1 MSVQS
6 KQDFYLYILKNK
18 LAILLIIALLASVGY
33 KVSTTIPQGVLPN
46 IFFPRIEV
54 SIDNGHTP
62 ISQMLY
68 SVTKP
73 SEEALKTVQDV
84 QKIVSS
90 TSVGT
95 TDINIYFNWS
105 IDPYLA
111 YQLVQAR
118 MADIKNSIGPNAK
131 VTIRQATPSMYPV
144 SIYTIGSNSV
154 SRAKLTEK
162 LYYEL
167 KPVMLGVDGVYDI
180 QMKSP
185 EWSEYKLM
193 LDSKKVASYKLN
205 IDDIIT
211 QIKAQ
216 NSIDFLGLINDKHAQ
231 YILSLNQKRTDA
243 NDFLKLNISLGNGKS
258 IKLSDIALLLERSNP
273 IKEISGGS
281 GFTNAVVFDLLR
293 QPNANA
299 VDVQKA
305 FNKQVDELNK
315 KLAKEGI
322 KLQKYYDG
330 TDFIK
335 KAVKS
340 VVDAIMIGS
349 VIAVLIIFFFLRK
362 FKLSL
367 VALFIIPVTFFI
379 TMIGMKLIGI
389 DFNIFSLGGMVAAM
403 GGLIDQMLI
412 VIENIERHY
421 ENGETK
427 RDAIIKGAREIL
439 PIMSIATAISV
450 LIFVPLLLV
459 SGIVGV
465 FFKQLAIVLVT
476 TYMISQI
483 IAIFLTPVISYLT
496 LPKDTNKNEDFMNKY
511 IDKYIRF
518 MRKSF
523 QYSWI
528 SVPLILISLGTT
540 AYLYKNIPST
550 FLPKWDE
557 GNIVV
562 DLVLPTEITLD
573 QSKDEFDQIGAIL
586 SKIPEVKD
594 WTMRIGTGLGKLNIP
609 VNQGDF
615 LVTLKS
621 NHKRSSFE
629 VIDDI
634 RAKVESQIPNIVE
647 LGLSQ
652 VLEDRLGDIMGADA
666 PISVH
671 LFGSNPDEI
680 IHEGY
685 KLQKI
690 LRKIKDVEEVNV
702 LTSYASPAI
711 NIKAKS
717 IALSR
722 YGITEAMIRT
732 QINTLYY
739 GEIAASV
746 AKGEK
751 LINLRVLMSR
761 PNIDPIEYLK
771 QDLKIYSPTL
781 KQRIPLKELAD
792 ISYESKVAEVSHYN
806 LSPVCVLG
814 IRFNGNDMSGVVAN
828 IKKEMD
834 NAKIPDNITTE
845 ISGFYKEQQK
855 SFQEMSLV
863 ILFAITII
871 FIGLLL
877 NFSSLRIA
885 ISIVTALLLT
895 STGVFIAL
903 FLTHKPLD
911 IMAFMGV
918 LIVLSIVINNNVLIY
933 DFFQMNLKNQT
944 CEIEQQLDAL
954 ALRAKPILMTM
965 VSNALALLP
974 IALAI
979 GTGTQIIQDLA
990 IAIMGGLLFAIVIN
1004 LYIIPLFFHFI
1015 RIR

>member
-1 MSVQS
+1 MQER
-6 KQDFYLYILKNK
+6 KAFYLYILKNK
-18 LAILLIIALLASVGY
+18 LAIILIITLLAAVGY

-54 SIDNGHTP
+54 SIDNGHAP

-84 QKIVSS
+84 EKIVSS

-95 TDINIYFNWS
+95 TDINIYFNWN

-118 MADIKNSIGPNAK
+118 MADIKNSISPNAK
-131 VTIRQATPSMYPV
+131 ITIRQATPSMYPV
-144 SIYTIGSNSV
+144 SIYAIASDNV

-167 KPVMLGVDGVYDI
+167 KPVMLGINGVYDI

-185 EWSEYKLM
+185 TWSEYKLV
-193 LDSKKVASYKLN
+193 LDRKKVAQYNLN
-205 IDDIIT
+205 IDEIIS
-211 QIKAQ
+211 QLKAQ
-216 NSIDFLGLINDKHAQ
+216 NSIDFLGLINSKHTQ
-231 YILSLNQKRTDA
+231 YILSLNQKRTNA

-258 IKLSDIALLLERSNP
+258 IKLSDIALLIERENP
-273 IKEISGGS
+273 IKEISAAS
-281 GFTNAVVFDLLR
+281 GFKNAVIFDLLR

-305 FNKQVDELNK
+305 FNVKVDELNK
-315 KLAKEGI
+315 KLAKDGI
-322 KLQKYYDG
+322 TIQKYYDG

-335 KAVKS
+335 KAVRS
-340 VVDAIMIGS
+340 VIDAIAIGS
-349 VIAVLIIFFFLRK
+349 FIAVLIIFFFLRK
-362 FKLSL
+362 FTLSL
-367 VALFIIPVTFFI
+367 AALIIIPVTFFI

-412 VIENIERHY
+412 VVENIERHY

-427 RDAIIKGAREIL
+427 RDAIIKGSREIL
-439 PIMSIATAISV
+439 PIMSIATTLSI
-450 LIFVPLLLV
+450 LIFIPLLLV

-465 FFKQLAIVLVT
+465 FFKQLAIVLVV
-476 TYMISQI
+476 TYFISQL
-483 IAIFLTPVISYLT
+483 IAIFLTPVIAYMT
-496 LPKDTNKNEDFMNKY
+496 LPKEQNKNEDFMQKY
-511 IDKYIRF
+511 IDSYINF
-518 MRKSF
+518 MRTSF

-528 SVPLILISLGTT
+528 SLPLVIASLATS
-540 AYLYKNIPST
+540 AFLYFHIPST

-562 DLVLPTEITLD
+562 DLVMPTEITLK
-573 QSKDEFDQIGAIL
+573 QSKEEFDEIGTIL

-594 WTMRIGTGLGKLNIP
+594 WTMRIGTGLGKINIP
-609 VNQGDF
+609 INQGDF
-615 LVTLKS
+615 LVTLKA

-634 RAKVESQIPNIVE
+634 RKKVEAKIPNIVE

-671 LFGSNPDEI
+671 LFGTNPKELI
-680 IHEGY
+680 TQGY
-685 KLQKI
+685 KLQKV

-702 LTSYASPAI
+702 LTSYASPSI
-711 NIKAKS
+711 NIRAKS

-722 YGITEAMIRT
+722 YGITEAMIRS

-739 GEIAASV
+739 GKIVASV
-746 AKGEK
+746 ANGEK
-751 LINLRVLMSR
+751 LTNLRVLMSR

-781 KQRIPLKELAD
+781 KQQIPLKELVD
-792 ISYESKVAEVSHYN
+792 ISYQNKVAEVSHYN

-814 IRFNGNDMSGVVAN
+814 IRFTGNDMSGVVAN
-828 IKKEMD
+828 VKKAMSSA
-834 NAKIPDNITTE
+834 NIPDNITSE

-855 SFQEMSLV
+855 SFAQMSLV
-863 ILFAITII
+863 ILFAIAII

-885 ISIVTALLLT
+885 VSIVIALLLT

-911 IMAFMGV
+911 IMAFMGI

>member
-1 MSVQS
+1 MNSQT
-6 KQDFYLYILKNK
+6 KKGFYLYILKNK
-18 LAILLIIALLASVGY
+18 LAIMLIIALLATVGY
-33 KVSTTIPQGVLPN
+33 KVSTSIPQGVLPN

-54 SIDNGHTP
+54 SIDNGHAP

-84 QKIVSS
+84 DKIVSS

-118 MADIKNSIGPNAK
+118 MADIKNSISPNAK
-131 VTIRQATPSMYPV
+131 ITIRQATPSMYPV
-144 SIYTIGSNSV
+144 SIYAIGSNTL

-167 KPVMLGVDGVYDI
+167 KPVMLGIDGVYDI
-180 QMKSP
+180 YMKSP
-185 EWSEYKLM
+185 AWSEYKLI
-193 LDSKKVASYKLN
+193 LDSKKVAEYQLN

-211 QIKAQ
+211 QLKAQ
-216 NSIDFLGLINDKHAQ
+216 NSIDFLGLINDKHTQ
-231 YILSLNQKRTDA
+231 YILSLNQKRTNA
-243 NDFLKLNISLGNGKS
+243 NDFLKLHISLGNGKS
-258 IKLSDIALLLERSNP
+258 IKLSDIALLVERENP
-273 IKEISGGS
+273 IKEISAAS
-281 GFTNAVVFDLLR
+281 GFKNAVVFDLLR

-305 FNKQVDELNK
+305 FNIKVDELNK
-315 KLAKEGI
+315 KLAKDGI
-322 KLQKYYDG
+322 KLEKYYDG

-335 KAVKS
+335 KAVRS
-340 VVDAIMIGS
+340 VIDAIAIGS
-349 VIAVLIIFFFLRK
+349 FIAVLIIFFFLRK
-362 FKLSL
+362 FTLSL
-367 VALFIIPVTFFI
+367 AALVIIPITFFI

-412 VIENIERHY
+412 VVENVERHY

-439 PIMSIATAISV
+439 PIMSVATTLSI
-450 LIFVPLLLV
+450 LIFIPLLLV

-465 FFKQLAIVLVT
+465 FFKQLAIVLVI
-476 TYMISQI
+476 TYFISQL
-483 IAIFLTPVISYLT
+483 IAIFLTPVIAYIT
-496 LPKDTNKNEDFMNKY
+496 LPKEQNKHEDFMQKY
-511 IDKYIRF
+511 IDRYINF

-523 QYSWI
+523 KHSWI
-528 SVPLILISLGTT
+528 SIPLIIASLTT
-540 AYLYKNIPST
+540 SALLYFHIPST
-550 FLPKWDE
+550 FLPQWDE

-562 DLVLPTEITLD
+562 DLVLPTEITLH
-573 QSKDEFDQIGAIL
+573 QSKEEFDEIGTIL
-586 SKIPEVKD
+586 SKIPEVKN
-594 WTMRIGTGLGKLNIP
+594 WTMRIGTGLGKMNIP
-609 VNQGDF
+609 INQGDF
-615 LVTLKS
+615 LVTLKA

-634 RAKVESQIPNIVE
+634 RTKVEAQIPNIVE

-671 LFGSNPDEI
+671 LFGSNPKELI
-680 IHEGY
+680 TQGY
-685 KLQKI
+685 KLQKV
-690 LRKIKDVEEVNV
+690 LRKIKNVEEVNV

-717 IALSR
+717 IAQSR
-722 YGITEAMIRT
+722 YGINEAMIRT

-739 GEIAASV
+739 GKIVASV
-746 AKGEK
+746 ANGEK

-771 QDLKIYSPTL
+771 KDLKIYSPTL

-792 ISYESKVAEVSHYN
+792 ISYQNKVAEVSHYN

-814 IRFNGNDMSGVVAN
+814 IRFIGNNMSGVVKS
-828 IKKEMD
+828 IKKAM
-834 NAKIPDNITTE
+834 NSAKIPDNITSE

-855 SFQEMSLV
+855 SFKQMSFV

-877 NFSSLRIA
+877 NFSSLRIT
-885 ISIVTALLLT
+885 ISIVVALLLT
-895 STGVFIAL
+895 TTGVFLAL

-933 DFFQMNLKNQT
+933 DFFQMNFKTREN
-944 CEIEQQLDAL
+944 EMEQQLDAL

-974 IALAI
+974 IALAS

-1015 RIR
+1015 RVR

>member
-1 MSVQS
+1 MQER
-6 KQDFYLYILKNK
+6 KAFYLYILKNK
-18 LAILLIIALLASVGY
+18 LAIILIITLLAAVGY

-54 SIDNGHTP
+54 SIDNGHAP

-84 QKIVSS
+84 EKIVSS

-95 TDINIYFNWS
+95 TDINIYFNWN

-118 MADIKNSIGPNAK
+118 MADIKNSISPNAK
-131 VTIRQATPSMYPV
+131 ITIRQATPSMYPV
-144 SIYTIGSNSV
+144 SIYAIASDNV

-167 KPVMLGVDGVYDI
+167 KPVMLGINGVYDI

-185 EWSEYKLM
+185 TWSEYKLV
-193 LDSKKVASYKLN
+193 LDRKKVAQYNLN
-205 IDDIIT
+205 IDEIIS
-211 QIKAQ
+211 QLKAQ
-216 NSIDFLGLINDKHAQ
+216 NSIDFLGLINSKHTQ
-231 YILSLNQKRTDA
+231 YILSLNQKRTNA

-258 IKLSDIALLLERSNP
+258 IKLSDIALLIERENP
-273 IKEISGGS
+273 IKEISAAS
-281 GFTNAVVFDLLR
+281 GFKNAVVFDLLR

-305 FNKQVDELNK
+305 FNVKVDELNK
-315 KLAKEGI
+315 KLAKDGI
-322 KLQKYYDG
+322 TIQKYYDG

-335 KAVKS
+335 KAVRS
-340 VVDAIMIGS
+340 VIDAIAIGS
-349 VIAVLIIFFFLRK
+349 FIAVLIIFFFLRK
-362 FKLSL
+362 FTLSL
-367 VALFIIPVTFFI
+367 AALIIIPVTFFI

-412 VIENIERHY
+412 VVENIERHY

-427 RDAIIKGAREIL
+427 RDAIIKGSREIL
-439 PIMSIATAISV
+439 PIMSIATTLSI
-450 LIFVPLLLV
+450 LIFIPLLLV

-465 FFKQLAIVLVT
+465 FFKQLAIVLVV
-476 TYMISQI
+476 TYFISQL
-483 IAIFLTPVISYLT
+483 IAIFLTPVIAYMT
-496 LPKDTNKNEDFMNKY
+496 LPKEQNKNEDFMQKY
-511 IDKYIRF
+511 IDSYINF
-518 MRKSF
+518 MRTSF

-528 SVPLILISLGTT
+528 SLPLVIASLATS
-540 AYLYKNIPST
+540 AFLYFHIPST

-562 DLVLPTEITLD
+562 DLVMPTEITLK
-573 QSKDEFDQIGAIL
+573 QSKEEFDEIGTIL

-594 WTMRIGTGLGKLNIP
+594 WTMRIGTGLGKINIP
-609 VNQGDF
+609 INQGDF
-615 LVTLKS
+615 LVTLKA

-634 RAKVESQIPNIVE
+634 RKKVEAKIPNIVE

-671 LFGSNPDEI
+671 LFGTNPKELI
-680 IHEGY
+680 TQGY
-685 KLQKI
+685 KLQKV

-702 LTSYASPAI
+702 LTSYASPSI
-711 NIKAKS
+711 NIRAKS

-722 YGITEAMIRT
+722 YGITEAMIRS

-739 GEIAASV
+739 GKIVASV
-746 AKGEK
+746 ANGEK
-751 LINLRVLMSR
+751 LTNLRVLMSR

-781 KQRIPLKELAD
+781 KQQIPLKELVD
-792 ISYESKVAEVSHYN
+792 ISYQNKVAEVSHYN

-814 IRFNGNDMSGVVAN
+814 IRFTGNDMSGVVAN
-828 IKKEMD
+828 VKKAMSSA
-834 NAKIPDNITTE
+834 NIPDNITSE

-855 SFQEMSLV
+855 SFAQMSLV
-863 ILFAITII
+863 ILFAIAII

-885 ISIVTALLLT
+885 VSIVIALLLT

-911 IMAFMGV
+911 IMAFMGI

>member
-1 MSVQS
+1 MNV
-6 KQDFYLYILKNK
+6 KEKKGFYLYILKNK
-18 LAILLIIALLASVGY
+18 LAIILIIVLLATVGY

-54 SIDNGHTP
+54 SIDNGHSP

-73 SEEALKTVQDV
+73 SEEALKSVQDV
-84 QKIVSS
+84 KKIVSS

-118 MADIKNSIGPNAK
+118 MADIKNSISPNAK
-131 VTIRQATPSMYPV
+131 ITIRQATPSMYPV
-144 SIYTIGSNSV
+144 SIYAIGSDSV
-154 SRAKLTEK
+154 SRAKLSEK

-167 KPVMLGVDGVYDI
+167 KPVMLGIDGVYDI

-185 EWSEYKLM
+185 AWSEYKII
-193 LDSKKVASYKLN
+193 LDSKKVARYKLN

-211 QIKAQ
+211 QLKAQ
-216 NSIDFLGLINDKHAQ
+216 NSIDFLGLINDKHTQ
-231 YILSLNQKRTDA
+231 YILSLNQKRNNA
-243 NDFLKLNISLGNGKS
+243 NDFLQLNISLGNSKS
-258 IKLSDIALLLERSNP
+258 VKLSDIALLIERENP
-273 IKEISGGS
+273 IKELSASS
-281 GFTNAVVFDLLR
+281 GFKNSVVFDLLR

-305 FNKQVDELNK
+305 FNIKVAKLNK
-315 KLAKEGI
+315 KLAKDGI
-322 KLQKYYDG
+322 KLEKYYDG

-335 KAVKS
+335 KAVGS
-340 VVDAIMIGS
+340 VIDAITIGS
-349 VIAVLIIFFFLRK
+349 FIAVLIIFFFLRK
-362 FKLSL
+362 FTLSL
-367 VALFIIPVTFFI
+367 AALIIIPVTFFI

-403 GGLIDQMLI
+403 GGLIVQMLI
-412 VIENIERHY
+412 VVENIERHY

-427 RDAIIKGAREIL
+427 RDAIIKGSREIL
-439 PIMSIATAISV
+439 PIMSVATTLSI
-450 LIFVPLLLV
+450 LIFIPLLLV

-465 FFKQLAIVLVT
+465 FFKQLAIVLVI
-476 TYMISQI
+476 TYFISQL
-483 IAIFLTPVISYLT
+483 IAIFLTPIIAYMT
-496 LPKDTNKNEDFMNKY
+496 LPKGQNKHEDFMQKY
-511 IDKYIRF
+511 IDKYINF

-523 QYSWI
+523 KHSWI
-528 SVPLILISLGTT
+528 SIPLIIASLVTS
-540 AYLYKNIPST
+540 AVLYLQIPST
-550 FLPKWDE
+550 FLPQWDE

-562 DLVLPTEITLD
+562 DLVLPTEITLK
-573 QSKDEFDQIGAIL
+573 QSKDEFDQIGVIL
-586 SKIPEVKD
+586 SEIPEIKN

-609 VNQGDF
+609 ANQGDF
-615 LVTLKS
+615 LVTLKE

-634 RAKVESQIPNIVE
+634 RTKIEANIPNIVE

-671 LFGSNPDEI
+671 LFGSNPKELI
-680 IHEGY
+680 TQGY
-685 KLQKI
+685 KLQKV
-690 LRKIKDVEEVNV
+690 LRKIKNIEEVNV

-717 IALSR
+717 IAQSR
-722 YGITEAMIRT
+722 YGITEAMIKS
-732 QINTLYY
+732 QINVLYY
-739 GEIAASV
+739 GKIVASV
-746 AKGEK
+746 ANGEK

-792 ISYESKVAEVSHYN
+792 ISFENKVAEVSHYN

-814 IRFNGNDMSGVVAN
+814 IRFKGNDMSGIVAN
-828 IKKEMD
+828 IKKEMSS
-834 NAKIPDNITTE
+834 AKIPDNITSE

-855 SFQEMSLV
+855 SFKQMSLV

-885 ISIVTALLLT
+885 FSIVVALLLT
-895 STGVFIAL
+895 STGVFLAL

-933 DFFQMNLKNQT
+933 DFFQMNLKNQSS
-944 CEIEQQLDAL
+944 EIENQLDAL

-1004 LYIIPLFFHFI
+1004 LYLIPLLFHFI
-1015 RIR
+1015 RER

>member
-1 MSVQS
+1 MQEKKS
-6 KQDFYLYILKNK
+6 FYPYILKNK
-18 LAILLIIALLASVGY
+18 LAIILIIALLASIGY
-33 KVSTTIPQGVLPN
+33 KVSMTIPQGVLPN

-84 QKIVSS
+84 EKIVSS

-105 IDPYLA
+105 INPYLA

-118 MADIKNSIGPNAK
+118 MADIKNSISKDAK
-131 VTIRQATPSMYPV
+131 ITIRQATPSMYPV
-144 SIYTIGSNSV
+144 SIYAIGSESV

-167 KPVMLGVDGVYDI
+167 KPVMLGVEGVYDI
-180 QMKSP
+180 EMKSP
-185 EWSEYKLM
+185 AWSEYKLL
-193 LDSKKVASYKLN
+193 LDSQKVAEYKLN

-211 QIKAQ
+211 QLKAQ
-216 NSIDFLGLINDKHAQ
+216 NSIDFLGLINDKHTQ
-231 YILSLNQKRTDA
+231 YILSLNQKRSDA
-243 NDFLKLNISLGNGKS
+243 NDFLKLNIALGNGKS
-258 IKLSDIALLLERSNP
+258 IKLSDIALLIERENP
-273 IKEISGGS
+273 IKELSAGS
-281 GFTNAVVFDLLR
+281 GFKNGVVFDLLR

-299 VDVQKA
+299 VDVQQA
-305 FNKQVDELNK
+305 FNVKVNELNK

-322 KLQKYYDG
+322 EIKKYYDG

-335 KAVKS
+335 KAVQS
-340 VVDAIMIGS
+340 VIDAIIIGS
-349 VIAVLIIFFFLRK
+349 LIAVLIIFFFLRK
-362 FKLSL
+362 FTLSL
-367 VALFIIPVTFFI
+367 VALVIIPVTFFI

-427 RDAIIKGAREIL
+427 RDAIIKGSREIL
-439 PIMSIATAISV
+439 PIMSVATTLSI
-450 LIFVPLLLV
+450 LIFIPLLLV

-465 FFKQLAIVLVT
+465 FFKQLAIVLVV
-476 TYMISQI
+476 TYLISQL
-483 IAIFLTPVISYLT
+483 IAIFLTPIIAYIT
-496 LPKDTNKNEDFMNKY
+496 LPKQTKRNEDFMQKH
-511 IDKYIRF
+511 IDTYRNF

-523 QYSWI
+523 RHSWI
-528 SVPLILISLGTT
+528 SVPLIFIALATSL
-540 AYLYKNIPST
+540 YLYKNIPST

-562 DLVLPTEITLD
+562 DLVLPTDITLY
-573 QSKDEFDQIGAIL
+573 QSQDEFDQIGAIL

-594 WTMRIGTGLGKLNIP
+594 WTMRIGTGLGTLNKP

-615 LVTLKS
+615 LVTLKAD
-621 NHKRSSFE
+621 HKHSSSD
-629 VIDDI
+629 VIEDI
-634 RAKVESQIPNIVE
+634 RKKIESQIPNIVE

-685 KLQKI
+685 ALQKV
-690 LRKIKDVEEVNV
+690 LRNIKDIEEVNV

-717 IALSR
+717 IAYSR
-722 YGITEAMIRT
+722 YGIDEAMIRD
-732 QINTLYY
+732 QIRALYY
-739 GEIAASV
+739 GKVVASV
-746 AKGEK
+746 AEGEK

-761 PNIDPIEYLK
+761 VNMDPIEYLK
-771 QDLKIYSPTL
+771 KDLKIYSPTL
-781 KQRIPLKELAD
+781 KKRIPLKELAD
-792 ISYESKVAEVSHYN
+792 ISYENKVAEVSHYN

-814 IRFNGNDMSGVVAN
+814 IRFHGDNMSGVVTEINQA
-828 IKKEMD
+828 MD
-834 NAKIPDNITTE
+834 KAKIPDNITTE

-885 ISIVTALLLT
+885 IVIVTALLLT
-895 STGVFIAL
+895 TTGVFLAL

-933 DFFQMNLKNQT
+933 DFFQMNPKNQT

-990 IAIMGGLLFAIVIN
+990 IAIMGGLLFAILIN
-1004 LYIIPLFFHFI
+1004 LYIIPLFFHFL
-1015 RIR
+1015 RMR

>member
-1 MSVQS
+1 MQE
-6 KQDFYLYILKNK
+6 KKGFYLYILKNK
-18 LAILLIIALLASVGY
+18 LAILLIIALLATVGY

-54 SIDNGHTP
+54 SIENGHTP

-95 TDINIYFNWS
+95 TDINIYFNWN

-118 MADIKNSIGPNAK
+118 MADIKNTIGTNVK
-131 VTIRQATPSMYPV
+131 VTIKQATPSMYPV
-144 SIYTIGSNSV
+144 SIYAIGSNSIER
-154 SRAKLTEK
+154 SKLTEK

-180 QMKSP
+180 LMKSP
-185 EWSEYKLM
+185 EWSEYKIV
-193 LDSKKVASYKLN
+193 LDSKKVAAYHLN
-205 IDDIIT
+205 IDDVIA
-211 QIKAQ
+211 QLKAQ
-216 NSIDFLGLINDKHAQ
+216 DSIDFLGLINDKHTQ

-258 IKLSDIALLLERSNP
+258 IKLSDMALLLEKSNP
-273 IKEISGGS
+273 VKEISGAN
-281 GFTNAVVFDLLR
+281 GFSNAVVFDLLR

-305 FNKQVDELNK
+305 FNIKVDELNK

-322 KLQKYYDG
+322 KLEKYYDG

-412 VIENIERHY
+412 VVENIERHY

-427 RDAIIKGAREIL
+427 RDAIIKGSREIL
-439 PIMSIATAISV
+439 PIMSVATTISV

-476 TYMISQI
+476 TYIISQI

-496 LPKDTNKNEDFMNKY
+496 LPKETNKGEDFMKKY
-511 IDKYIRF
+511 IDKYIDF

-523 QYSWI
+523 KYSWI
-528 SVPLILISLGTT
+528 SIPLILISLGVSF
-540 AYLYKNIPST
+540 YLYKNIPST

-573 QSKDEFDQIGAIL
+573 QSKEEFAQIGSIL
-586 SKIPEVKD
+586 NTIPEVKD
-594 WTMRIGTGLGKLNIP
+594 WTMRIGTGLGKISIP
-609 VNQGDF
+609 INQGDF

-621 NHKRSSFE
+621 DHKRSSFE
-629 VIDDI
+629 VINEI
-634 RAKVESQIPNIVE
+634 RTKLEAKIPNIVE

-671 LFGSNPDEI
+671 LFGANPDEI

-722 YGITEAMIRT
+722 YGITEAMIKT
-732 QINTLYY
+732 QINSLYY
-739 GEIAASV
+739 GKVVASI

-751 LINLRVLMSR
+751 LVNLRVLMSR

-771 QDLKIYSPTL
+771 QDLKIYSPLL

-792 ISYESKVAEVSHYN
+792 ISYETKVAEVSHYN

-828 IKKEMD
+828 IKKEMN

-855 SFQEMSLV
+855 SFKEMSLV

-885 ISIVTALLLT
+885 IAIVTALLLT

-911 IMAFMGV
+911 IMAFMGI

-990 IAIMGGLLFAIVIN
+990 IAIMGGLLFAILIN
-1004 LYIIPLFFHFI
+1004 LYIIPLFFNFI